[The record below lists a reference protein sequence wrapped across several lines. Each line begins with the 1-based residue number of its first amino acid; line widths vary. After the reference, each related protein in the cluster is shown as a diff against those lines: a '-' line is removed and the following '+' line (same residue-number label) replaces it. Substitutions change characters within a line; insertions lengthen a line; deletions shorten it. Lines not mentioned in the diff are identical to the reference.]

1 MKGRNGSTISEFNQ
15 EEYVAKMAAAG
26 VVYPN
31 LKSQELQES
40 YKAIGAEMLLRKML
54 RPGEYGVLLEKAQ
67 EMNGFVTDT
76 KELIDEV
83 KKLIEEGDA
92 SANYAYYA
100 LHELRILPHELMNM
114 NEYERAAI
122 YAMIDIRVEQERKAR
137 RKSK

>member
-1 MKGRNGSTISEFNQ
+1 MSDLKAFFAQSAVVESTEELIVSERFVDDKGQPIPWKLRSITEEENTEIRKASTKRVKGRNGSTISEFNQ

-83 KKLIEEGDA
+83 K
-92 SANYAYYA
+92 N
-100 LHELRILPHELMNM
+100 
-114 NEYERAAI
+114 
-122 YAMIDIRVEQERKAR
+122 
-137 RKSK
+137 